1 MGLIAL
7 AGSLTRFLASSSV
20 AGSMPPSFITGRRL
34 RIPFILGLALGGSL
48 PGQSTTVLSLIGLSL
63 PLMSSVW
70 AASATPQTGAA
81 ACGKNCP
88 KPARPGFASTDDAFI
103 AARNAAGRSDAAG
116 LEQAASQAGNDPLVG
131 VYLDYWP
138 LKLRLAALRR
148 TDSDTPVGTSTDD
161 QARNFV
167 ARHGQTIVGDLAR
180 RDWLLSLGRRQMWAT
195 YDQVYPDWIL
205 RDEAAPR
212 CYALQSRLSRGEPV
226 LAEARELI
234 MQPRELG
241 DACNDLLVALAASG
255 QASGAEL
262 WQRLE
267 LSLEAG
273 NVGTVR
279 RAAML
284 AAPSLDNRQLE
295 AALSRPATV
304 LDGAASRELS
314 VIGLVMLS
322 RNDPGAAAEKMNSV
336 GSRLKPADRA
346 FVWSQIAA
354 NGMRKL
360 LPESLAWTRE
370 ARSARPSDETLGWMT
385 RAALRSTDWPTVRS
399 CIERMSEAGRSEAVW
414 TYWLARALQAQGD
427 KPEQRAQAR
436 TLFAG
441 IAGKTEFYSQLA
453 TEELG
458 QKIALPPKAAAPTA
472 AELAPMR
479 ANPGFARAARFY
491 ELGLRPEGNR
501 EWNFQLRGMSD
512 RQLLAAAEYARQ
524 RGFLDR
530 MVNSSDR
537 TRTELDFEQ
546 RYPAPFAERL
556 QPIARDQGIDP
567 AWVYG
572 LIRQESRFITDARSS
587 VGASG
592 LMQIMPTT
600 ATWIARKMGV
610 RDFTPSQIND
620 LDTNLQFG
628 TFYLKTI
635 FEDLDRSAALASAGY
650 NAGPGRPRAWRG
662 TLTQPVEGAI
672 FAELVPFTETRGYVK
687 AVMSNTVWYALLF
700 GAEAPSLKAMLGQVQ
715 PGPAVAAK
723 ATPDGN

>member
-1 MGLIAL
+1 
-7 AGSLTRFLASSSV
+7 
-20 AGSMPPSFITGRRL
+20 MPPSVSTGRLL
-34 RIPFILGLALGGSL
+34 RILTILGLAIGWSLLG
-48 PGQSTTVLSLIGLSL
+48 I
-63 PLMSSVW
+63 SSVW
-70 AASATPQTGAA
+70 AASASTQTGAA
-81 ACGKNCP
+81 SCGKNCP
-88 KPARPGFASTDDAFI
+88 KPARPAFASADDAFI

-116 LEQAASQAGNDPLVG
+116 LEQAASQAGDDPLVG
-131 VYLDYWP
+131 VYLDYWR
-138 LKLRLAALRR
+138 LKLRLAGLRR
-148 TDSDTPVGTSTDD
+148 GEADPTIAASVDD
-161 QARNFV
+161 QAREFV

-180 RDWLLSLGRRQMWAT
+180 RDWLLSLGRRQMWST
-195 YDQVYPDWIL
+195 YDQVYPAWIL

-212 CYALQSRLSRGEPV
+212 CYAMQSRLSRGEPV
-226 LAEARELI
+226 MAESRELI

-241 DACNDLLVALAASG
+241 DACNDLLVALAESG
-255 QASGAEL
+255 QASSAEL

-267 LSLEAG
+267 FALEAG
-273 NVGTVR
+273 GAGTVR

-284 AAPSLDNRQLE
+284 AAPNLDNRQLE
-295 AALSRPATV
+295 AALSRPAAV
-304 LDGAASRELS
+304 LDGTASRELT
-314 VIGLVMLS
+314 VIGLVLLS
-322 RNDPGAAAEKMNSV
+322 RNDPSAAADRMSSA
-336 GSRLKPADRA
+336 GLRLRPTDRH

-360 LPESLAWTRE
+360 LPESLSWTRE
-370 ARSARPSDETLGWMT
+370 ARAARPSDETLGWMT

-414 TYWLARALQAQGD
+414 TYWLARAVQAQSD

-436 TLFAG
+436 ALFTS
-441 IAGKTEFYSQLA
+441 IAGKTDFYSQLA

-458 QKIALPPKAAAPTA
+458 QKITLPPKAVAPTA
-472 AELAPMR
+472 PELAAAR

-501 EWNFQLRGMSD
+501 EWNFQLRSMSD
-512 RQLLAAAEYARQ
+512 KQLLASAEYARQ

-530 MVNSSDR
+530 MINSSDR
-537 TRTELDFEQ
+537 TRTEFDFEQ
-546 RYPAPFAERL
+546 RYPSPFAERL

-635 FEDLDRSAALASAGY
+635 FDDLDRSATLASAGY
-650 NAGPGRPRAWRG
+650 NAGPGRPRSWRG

>member
-1 MGLIAL
+1 
-7 AGSLTRFLASSSV
+7 
-20 AGSMPPSFITGRRL
+20 MPPSDSTGRLL
-34 RIPFILGLALGGSL
+34 RILTILGLALGLSL
-48 PGQSTTVLSLIGLSL
+48 PGLSLLG
-63 PLMSSVW
+63 PSSAW
-70 AASATPQTGAA
+70 AASASTQTGAA
-81 ACGKNCP
+81 SCGKNCP
-88 KPARPGFASTDDAFI
+88 KPARPAFASADEAFI

-116 LEQAASQAGNDPLVG
+116 LEQAAAQAGNDPLIG
-131 VYLDYWP
+131 VYLDYWR

-148 TDSDTPVGTSTDD
+148 TDSDTPLASPVDD
-161 QARNFV
+161 QARDFV

-180 RDWLLSLGRRQMWAT
+180 RDWLLALGRRQMWT
-195 YDQVYPDWIL
+195 SFDQVYPDWIL

-212 CYALQSRLSRGEPV
+212 CYAIQSRLSRGEAV
-226 LAEARELI
+226 MAESRDLI

-255 QASGAEL
+255 QASPADL

-267 LSLEAG
+267 LALEAG
-273 NVGTVR
+273 KAGTVR

-284 AAPSLDNRQLE
+284 AVPSLDNRQLE
-295 AALSRPATV
+295 TALSRPAAV
-304 LDGAASRELS
+304 LDGAASRELT
-314 VIGLVMLS
+314 VIGLVLLS
-322 RNDPGAAAEKMNSV
+322 RNDPNAAADRMSAV
-336 GSRLKPADRA
+336 GSRLKPTDRA

-360 LPESLAWTRE
+360 LPESLSWTRE
-370 ARSARPSDETLGWMT
+370 ARTARPSDETLGWMT
-385 RAALRSTDWPTVRS
+385 RAALRSTDWSTVRS
-399 CIERMSEAGRSEAVW
+399 CIERMSDAGRSEAVW
-414 TYWLARALQAQGD
+414 TYWLARSLQAQGD

-436 TLFAG
+436 ALFAG
-441 IAGKTEFYSQLA
+441 IAGKTDFYSQLA

-458 QKIALPPKAAAPTA
+458 QKITLPPKAEAVAAP
-472 AELAPMR
+472 ELAAAR

-512 RQLLAAAEYARQ
+512 RQLLASAQYARQ

-530 MVNSSDR
+530 MINSSDR
-537 TRTELDFEQ
+537 TRTEFDFEQ
-546 RYPAPFAERL
+546 RYPSPFAERL
-556 QPIARDQGIDP
+556 QPIAREQGVDP

-628 TFYLKTI
+628 TFYLKTV

-672 FAELVPFTETRGYVK
+672 FAELVPFTETRGYIK